1 MPMARVNVR
10 LPDVEMKKLMDIA
23 ERQETTVSEVI
34 RAILRGYLGDTK
46 TDTLLRVLTT
56 EIRELRKDLDY
67 LIDKDKRR
75 EIADSRVI

>member
-10 LPDVEMKKLMDIA
+10 LPDEEMKKLMDIA

-34 RAILRGYLGDTK
+34 RAAIRNSIGDSK
-46 TDTLLRVLTT
+46 TDNLLRNLTE

-75 EIADSRVI
+75 EIAESRVI

>member
-1 MPMARVNVR
+1 MARVNVR
-10 LPDVEMKKLMDIA
+10 LPDEEMKKLMDIA

-34 RAILRGYLGDTK
+34 RAAIRNSIGDSK
-46 TDTLLRVLTT
+46 TDNLLRNLTE

-75 EIADSRVI
+75 EIAESRVI